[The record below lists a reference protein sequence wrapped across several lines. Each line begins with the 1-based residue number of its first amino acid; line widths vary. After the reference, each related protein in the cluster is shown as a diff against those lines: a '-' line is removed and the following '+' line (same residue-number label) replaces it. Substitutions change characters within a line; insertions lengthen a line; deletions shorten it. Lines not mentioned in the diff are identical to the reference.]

1 MNFTP
6 LLVFL
11 AFVAGALADFSCTA
25 SGVGEFPRTVC
36 YDDSCTNKIVNHI
49 QEEFNAAFKYLY
61 MASKLGQYTMARP
74 GITKFLLESA
84 SEERSHAMQMLDY
97 LDTRGISYPN
107 EYNFA
112 KSQVESFGIPGD
124 KPLETGIE
132 KVLKKSIEM
141 EIHVTNLIKEVI
153 DSCSNDFH
161 AADVFTNPI
170 LDEQHHGLRKLQGA
184 LQTLNAMKNAA
195 TEDEKKVAEYFF
207 DVKLQKGELL

>member
-6 LLVFL
+6 FLVFL
-11 AFVAGALADFSCTA
+11 ALVAGALADFSCTA
-25 SGVGEFPRTVC
+25 SGGGEFPKTVC
-36 YDDSCTNKIVNHI
+36 YDDSCTNKIVSHI

-61 MASKLGQYTMARP
+61 MASKLGQYTVARP

-112 KSQVESFGIPGD
+112 KSQVENFGIPGD

-132 KVLKKSIEM
+132 NVLKKSIEM
-141 EIHVTNLIKEVI
+141 EIHVTNLIKGVI

-170 LDEQHHGLRKLQGA
+170 LDEQHLGLRKLQGA
-184 LQTLNAMKNAA
+184 LQTLKAMKNAA

-207 DVKLQKGELL
+207 DLKLQKGELL